1 MMMISNC
8 WTGLFLVDYCLGIK
22 RISHMTSKHYQL
34 MNIIIKIETVSDQF
48 RVSSLD
54 ELKPQANR
62 LQFTIISE
70 VTVS

>member
-1 MMMISNC
+1 
-8 WTGLFLVDYCLGIK
+8 
-22 RISHMTSKHYQL
+22 MTSKHYQL
-34 MNIIIKIETVSDQF
+34 INIIIKIETVSNQF
-48 RVSSLD
+48 LVSSLN